1 MARAP
6 VDLQGG
12 DVLAV
17 FSDGSPAV
25 VTRRL
30 GKGTTLYCNF
40 SDRIDS
46 SKGNRGLISEMI
58 GFAGLTPAV
67 AVSANG
73 ENLGGFQAFRYRR
86 GPIELIGLLHTLS
99 SSVPAGTSLRVREAG
114 RAHTYNVLSGADEGF
129 GNEVS
134 FIAPDRGRP
143 ALFARVPYAVE
154 ALEIVCPESANP
166 GDVIYYTV
174 TLHATDKTA
183 GDHVFNVRVTDPE
196 GREVDLLSRN
206 MLSTEGRFEGAL
218 PFAYNAAP
226 GAWSI
231 EVRDV
236 ISGKR
241 ARHTIAL
248 Q

>member
-1 MARAP
+1 M
-6 VDLQGG
+6 
-12 DVLAV
+12 
-17 FSDGSPAV
+17 
-25 VTRRL
+25 
-30 GKGTTLYCNF
+30 
-40 SDRIDS
+40 
-46 SKGNRGLISEMI
+46 
-58 GFAGLTPAV
+58 
-67 AVSANG
+67 
-73 ENLGGFQAFRYRR
+73 
-86 GPIELIGLLHTLS
+86 
-99 SSVPAGTSLRVREAG
+99 
-114 RAHTYNVLSGADEGF
+114 
-129 GNEVS
+129 
-134 FIAPDRGRP
+134 
-143 ALFARVPYAVE
+143 
-154 ALEIVCPESANP
+154 CPESANP

-226 GAWSI
+226 GAWAI